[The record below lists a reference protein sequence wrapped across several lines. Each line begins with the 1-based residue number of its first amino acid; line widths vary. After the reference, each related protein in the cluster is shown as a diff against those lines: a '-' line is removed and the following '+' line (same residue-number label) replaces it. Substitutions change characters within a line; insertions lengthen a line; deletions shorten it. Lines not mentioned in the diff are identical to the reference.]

1 MSKIHYII
9 DSRKKAQIEKKQN
22 GKTSVVIDD
31 VVRIEENRV
40 TKLDYSGFINASESK
55 GRKYKLDEWITY
67 IKYIVALLLILTI
80 YIVLGISKDCG
91 ILTSGYI
98 DNLVGIVALLF
109 GITSIPKVKE
119 FLGKKV
125 TGRSKHNKLWYV
137 LIMLFLPFFIIL
149 LLDLFSLPSSISN
162 ICGIIGLIICILT
175 W

>member
-80 YIVLGISKDCG
+80 YIVLGISKD
-91 ILTSGYI
+91 Y
-98 DNLVGIVALLF
+98 N
-109 GITSIPKVKE
+109 
-119 FLGKKV
+119 
-125 TGRSKHNKLWYV
+125 
-137 LIMLFLPFFIIL
+137 
-149 LLDLFSLPSSISN
+149 
-162 ICGIIGLIICILT
+162 GLIN
-175 W
+175 